1 MSFAERIYHLLLSF
15 YPAKHRRTFQ
25 EEMLLHARDLS
36 RDAEQLGQWNVF
48 KLCISLVKD
57 GFVNAYREHWE
68 GIMVTN
74 KEIKQVPWLIVLLAA
89 LPGLLVLLTRRI
101 SAQHAPLDPIFW
113 TLYLGALLVIVPLIW
128 LRVKKFPVWALLPF
142 GALAWSLIYWA
153 GMGLSGLINSRQILY
168 PGMQASI
175 ALLNLVVITMITIS
189 VLRGQRLPRL
199 AWILGGVMLVGNF
212 MLAFLYSLEE
222 FGAGGLLAGV
232 VQYFTTS
239 GVGPLEGL
247 MLVAIGLLFARQNG
261 VLAILVLVGGYSY
274 MFADSDYLFGYPQG
288 EWAWL
293 AIYFA
298 AITIL
303 FLVVVPVALLRART
317 RPGRALAVFVPLVAF
332 HVLRLSV
339 PLLVSQEPVKVMPGD
354 IVATINILL
363 SFALAWVVYAE
374 VGQAGQEAR
383 AGNSVGTESL
393 VN

>member
-1 MSFAERIYHLLLSF
+1 VIA
-15 YPAKHRRTFQ
+15 
-25 EEMLLHARDLS
+25 
-36 RDAEQLGQWNVF
+36 V
-48 KLCISLVKD
+48 V
-57 GFVNAYREHWE
+57 
-68 GIMVTN
+68 MV
-74 KEIKQVPWLIVLLAA
+74 A
-89 LPGLLVLLTRRI
+89 
-101 SAQHAPLDPIFW
+101 
-113 TLYLGALLVIVPLIW
+113 
-128 LRVKKFPVWALLPF
+128 
-142 GALAWSLIYWA
+142 
-153 GMGLSGLINSRQILY
+153 
-168 PGMQASI
+168 
-175 ALLNLVVITMITIS
+175 
-189 VLRGQRLPRL
+189 VLRGQRLPRS
-199 AWILGGVMLVGNF
+199 AWILGGVMVVGNLV
-212 MLAFLYSLEE
+212 LAFLYSLEE
-222 FGAGGLLAGV
+222 FGAGGLLSGV

-247 MLVAIGLLFARQNG
+247 MLVAIGLLLARQHG
-261 VLAILVLVGGYSY
+261 VLATLVLVGGYSY

-293 AIYFA
+293 SIYFA

-332 HVLRLSV
+332 RVLRLSV

-383 AGNSVGTESL
+383 AGNSVGTEPL